1 MLGFLYMKILLL
13 CLVFFPIVIAGCGD
27 KKLVNDTAK
36 PQTIFDETMG
46 DQMLS
51 EKDEHTLT
59 ESIDKEQGEFNSGVN
74 SENTTP
80 AAEGKVEAINAEKL
94 DFRGDLL
101 NEIVYLNG
109 SLYTGKSFS
118 LQANGKKRTEGSYVN
133 GKQDGL
139 WIEWNEDGQKQ
150 SEDNYKK
157 GKFNGLRVG
166 WHPNGQ
172 KAMEGTWRDGNPYS
186 KQIWWHSNGQKK
198 SEAYY
203 EKGKIISDTKFWN
216 SKGEPVNSFAEANK
230 K

>member
-1 MLGFLYMKILLL
+1 MKPLLM
-13 CLVFFPIVIAGCGD
+13 IAIAIFAVGCGE
-27 KKLVNDTAK
+27 KNKPLTITKPLEEKVLEVKEEVKTEEAIAETKPKL
-36 PQTIFDETMG
+36 
-46 DQMLS
+46 
-51 EKDEHTLT
+51 
-59 ESIDKEQGEFNSGVN
+59 ESVN
-74 SENTTP
+74 SDEL
-80 AAEGKVEAINAEKL
+80 E
-94 DFRGDLL
+94 FRGDLL
-101 NEIVYLNG
+101 NETVYLNG

-172 KAMEGTWRDGNPYS
+172 KAMEGTWRDDNPYS

-230 K
+230 

>member
-59 ESIDKEQGEFNSGVN
+59 ESLDKEQGEFDSGVN

-80 AAEGKVEAINAEKL
+80 EAAGKVEAINAEKL